1 MIKPFIISI
10 AVVAM
15 LLTTACAP
23 KTYYNTS
30 IGYINYSKYSE
41 SGIFL
46 TESNSVNFD
55 YTPLGSVSVTI
66 LSGNVKKTRPNRYN
80 YVDYNY
86 VDAFGNL
93 PDEKYTEWV
102 VASPEEAIHLAT
114 QKAMEQGGNGIIN
127 LKFEPITHV
136 VDSKHPQSGIL
147 LTGMVIRK

>member
-15 LLTTACAP
+15 LLTACAP

-80 YVDYNY
+80 YVD
-86 VDAFGNL
+86 AFGNR

-136 VDSKHPQSGIL
+136 VDSKHSQSGIL
-147 LTGMVIRK
+147 LTGMVIRKKCT